1 MGKDRFSFLT
11 FEGMPTLTLR
21 IRQEKH
27 EVPVFRKAPVGVVD
41 TVYIK
46 ALTDHQAAVYGP

>member
-27 EVPVFRKAPVGVVD
+27 EVPEAPVGVVD